1 MSTVAMNELK
11 KVNKAA
17 SVSMLAVNEDE
28 MEANRIEPP
37 VLEHETSRLIRTLAS
52 RVKQFTTLIILVVM
66 LVACVAGLVSS
77 LFKHSQSGGTMED
90 SLKLLSAINNLQHFP
105 VVLGDITNNNCAT
118 WNATSF

>member
-90 SLKLLSAINNLQHFP
+90 SLKLLSSINNLQHFP
-105 VVLGDITNNNCAT
+105 GVLGAITSNNNVT
-118 WNATSF
+118 WNETSF